1 MDTDH
6 FVKVFDILDSGFRDW
21 TFSAFGLIF
30 VAIGIVILA
39 FPRFLKAV
47 GIPYLNLQSRFSR
60 YFVLGFAILWT
71 IVSFSLTYSGYLHHR
86 SLVRENLCRV
96 VEGPVEHFV
105 PMPYGGHAQETFYV
119 SGMRFSYSDFATT
132 GGFNNTSSHGG
143 PINASSYVR
152 ICYDP
157 AGNVILRLEI
167 RDFKGELKD
176 YGKAQ
181 NNLPWSDL
189 SRENEKNPAGNMP
202 WHVKLIVLVFLID
215 FVAIPAMFL
224 PYLRTFLRTKA
235 TAVSDCPI
243 SAALEPGRKTK
254 LRNSMIYWDTRGQ
267 VIWLRPRGYNLL
279 QIPSQVAMLKIDE
292 NGRSIGESEIRLS
305 PGFPIVMILM
315 MMLFAS
321 LFSTLKPINDSS
333 PMLGAGIA
341 ALMVLI
347 PGTLSFWLLRSR
359 MTILVDDAL
368 SELKDMRGPWG

>member
-6 FVKVFDILDSGFRDW
+6 FVKVFDILDTGFRDW

-30 VAIGIVILA
+30 VAVGIVILV

-60 YFVLGFAILWT
+60 YFDLGFAILWT
-71 IVSFSLTYSGYLHHR
+71 TLFFSLTYLGYLHHR
-86 SLVRENLCRV
+86 SLAQENRCRA

-105 PMPYGGHAQETFYV
+105 PMAYGGHAQETFYV
-119 SGMRFSYSDFATT
+119 SGVRFGYSDFEITD
-132 GGFNNTSSHGG
+132 GFNNTSSHGG

-176 YGKAQ
+176 YGKAE
-181 NNLPWSDL
+181 NNFPWSDL
-189 SRENEKNPAGNMP
+189 RRQNEKKPADNMP

-224 PYLRTFLRTKA
+224 PYLRTFFRTKA
-235 TAVSDCPI
+235 MAVRDCPLP
-243 SAALEPGRKTK
+243 AALEPGRKTK
-254 LRNSMIYWDTRGQ
+254 LRNSIIYWDARDH

-305 PGFPIVMILM
+305 PGFPVVMILM

-321 LFSTLKPINDSS
+321 LFSTLKPVNDLS
-333 PMLGAGIA
+333 PMLAAGVA

-347 PGTLSFWLLRSR
+347 PGTLGFWLLRSR
-359 MTILVDDAL
+359 MTRLVDDAL
-368 SELKDMRGPWG
+368 SELDDMRGPWG